1 MLEHVEH
8 VRHADAFDGSVY
20 VPELHCDV
28 PSFEIAARTVR
39 AQKIH
44 QGKHVSTS
52 KRNDLVGCSKA
63 PSLSEMEG
71 RSGQPPHKRN
81 DGTMYGCHTFTET

>member
-1 MLEHVEH
+1 MEH

-28 PSFEIAARTVR
+28 PSFAIAARTVR
-39 AQKIH
+39 AQRTH
-44 QGKHVSTS
+44 QGKYVSAS
-52 KRNDLVGCSKA
+52 QRNDLVGCSNA

-71 RSGQPPHKRN
+71 RSGQPLHKRN
-81 DGTMYGCHTFTET
+81 DGTMYGYRTLSEDA